1 MSDVLNFLQQRN
13 SAPRLCAPGPDASQ
27 VEVLLQTALRA
38 PDHAW
43 LQPWRFNVIS
53 GSGRERLGQVFVDA
67 LLANDPLADAAAQD
81 KARAAPLRAPVL
93 IVVSCVVQPHPKVPR
108 DEQLLSAGC
117 AAHSILLAA
126 EAMGYA
132 GVWRTGSYA
141 TDPHVK
147 IALEHE
153 PRQEI
158 VAFLYLGSRDGAAK
172 PLPLREVNNYARYW
186 DQ

>member
-1 MSDVLNFLQQRN
+1 MSDVLKFLQQRN
-13 SAPRLCAPGPDASQ
+13 SAPRLCAPGPDAAQ
-27 VEVLLQTALRA
+27 VEGLLQAALRV

-43 LQPWRFNVIS
+43 LQPWRFNVIT
-53 GSGRERLGQVFVDA
+53 GAGRDRLGQVFVDA
-67 LLANDPLADAAAQD
+67 LLANDPLAAAAAQD

-93 IVVSCVVQPHPKVPR
+93 IVVSCLVQPHPKVPR

-141 TDPHVK
+141 TDHTVK
-147 IALEHE
+147 TALEHE
-153 PRQEI
+153 PSQEI
-158 VAFLYLGSRDGAAK
+158 VAFLYLGSRDSEAK
-172 PLPLREVNNYARYW
+172 QLPLREVDNYVKYW
-186 DQ
+186 NQ